1 MILSKYCQKIKDK
14 SGMSIGRVKK
24 LIPTL
29 PNKEKYVLHYR
40 SLHLYMDLGLK
51 VIELHRVLQFNQS
64 LWLKHYIDLLY

>member
-14 SGMSIGRVKK
+14 SGMSIGQVKK

>member
-1 MILSKYCQKIKDK
+1 
-14 SGMSIGRVKK
+14 MSIGQVKK

-51 VIELHRVLQFNQS
+51 VTESYIEFCNLINPFG
-64 LWLKHYIDLLY
+64 

>member
-1 MILSKYCQKIKDK
+1 MILSKYCQKIKHK
-14 SGMSIGRVKK
+14 SGMSIGQVKK

-51 VIELHRVLQFNQS
+51 VTESYIEFCNLINPFG
-64 LWLKHYIDLLY
+64 